1 MPYFIRQDIPI
12 VVYREHE
19 INAEYIDGRLELIKS
34 NEQACVILH
43 TPNTLF
49 SYDLKI
55 EHTGTLE
62 DCWERKNKLV
72 SLSTIKKPDTPSIY
86 YEVILSKNIDLY
98 KSNFKAT
105 KPFLTKEKNELESV
119 PTIRRDDSNSVLKER
134 YEIPDR
140 SIDSKPNQNF
150 SPAPPSPSPKPHAD
164 SINYTERPL
173 SLVRNSEKAIFTYR
187 PPGQRFG

>member
-34 NEQACVILH
+34 NEQACVISH

-55 EHTGTLE
+55 ECSGNVE
-62 DCWERKNKLV
+62 NCWEKKNKLAMPA
-72 SLSTIKKPDTPSIY
+72 KKSDTPTIY

-98 KSNFKAT
+98 KSGFKTT
-105 KPFLTKEKNELESV
+105 KSLTKEKNELESV
-119 PTIRRDDSNSVLKER
+119 PTVRRDNSNSVLRER
-134 YEIPDR
+134 YEIPDLEP
-140 SIDSKPNQNF
+140 SQN
-150 SPAPPSPSPKPHAD
+150 PSPTLALASPKPH
-164 SINYTERPL
+164 SNTGYIERPL
-173 SLVRNSEKAIFTYR
+173 SLVRDSEKAIFTYKS
-187 PPGQRFG
+187 PGQRFG

>member
-72 SLSTIKKPDTPSIY
+72 VSLSTIKKPDTPSIY

-119 PTIRRDDSNSVLKER
+119 PTIRRDDSNSVLRER

-150 SPAPPSPSPKPHAD
+150 SPAPPSPKPRTNP
-164 SINYTERPL
+164 INFIERPL
-173 SLVRNSEKAIFTYR
+173 SLVRNSEKAIFTYKS
-187 PPGQRFG
+187 PGQRFS